1 MKQKKKKFNY
11 PGILFAFLSLF
22 FATSI
27 LFASIWKA
35 SAQNVIRGDQYRVV
49 VDLQSSL
56 EGDNQLDGQEETDY
70 FLAYPGILPDH
81 PLYPIKV
88 LRDQIWLF
96 LSSGSKVKA
105 EKQLLFADKRIS
117 AALQLMEKGKPQSA
131 TETSLKAEYYLLSAS
146 ETLSSLEKEESQGLK
161 LKFLQA
167 AMKHEQVLISLQTG
181 IEGEGGEID
190 QALGI
195 NSQAKEILNQ
205 N

>member
-1 MKQKKKKFNY
+1 MKSKKRFNY
-11 PGILFAFLSLF
+11 LGFLLVFSSLF

-35 SAQNVIRGDQYRVV
+35 SAQNVIRGDRYQVV
-49 VDLQSSL
+49 VDPQSL
-56 EGDNQLDGQEETDY
+56 PETGEEADY

-96 LSSGSKVKA
+96 LSSGSKAKA
-105 EKQLLFADKRIS
+105 EKQLLFADKRIA
-117 AALQLMEKGKPQSA
+117 AALQLMEKEKAQLA
-131 TETSLKAEYYLLSAS
+131 IETSLKAEYYLLSAS
-146 ETLSSLEKEESQGLK
+146 ETLFSLEKEEFQELK
-161 LKFLQA
+161 LKFIRA
-167 AMKHEQVLISLQTG
+167 TAKHKQILVSLQS
-181 IEGEGGEID
+181 D

-195 NSQAKEILNQ
+195 NSQAKEILNR

>member
-1 MKQKKKKFNY
+1 MKSKKKKFNY
-11 PGILFAFLSLF
+11 LGLLFVFVSFF

-35 SAQNVIRGDQYRVV
+35 SAQNVTKGDQYQVV
-49 VDLQSSL
+49 VDPQSSP
-56 EGDNQLDGQEETDY
+56 EADDQLDGQEETDY

-96 LSSGSKVKA
+96 LSNGSKAKA

-117 AALQLMEKGKPQSA
+117 AALQLMEKEKPQLA
-131 TETSLKAEYYLLSAS
+131 TETSLKAEHYLLSAS
-146 ETLSSLEKEESQGLK
+146 EALSGLEKEEFQALK
-161 LKFLQA
+161 LKFVRA
-167 AMKHEQVLISLQTG
+167 ATKHGQVLMFLQVRIKG
-181 IEGEGGEID
+181 AGGEID

>member
-1 MKQKKKKFNY
+1 MKSRKKKFNY
-11 PGILFAFLSLF
+11 LGLLLVFLSLF

-35 SAQNVIRGDQYRVV
+35 SAQSVARGSQYRVV
-49 VDLQSSL
+49 VNPQSL
-56 EGDNQLDGQEETDY
+56 PETNNQLAGQEETDY

-88 LRDQIWLF
+88 LRDQIWLV
-96 LSSGSKVKA
+96 LSSSSKTKA
-105 EKQLLFADKRIS
+105 EKQLLFADKRIA
-117 AALQLMEKGKPQSA
+117 AALQLMEKGKPQLA

-146 ETLSSLEKEESQGLK
+146 ETLLGLEKEEFQELK
-161 LKFLQA
+161 PKFIQA
-167 AMKHEQVLISLQTG
+167 VTKHRQVLMSLQ
-181 IEGEGGEID
+181 ID

>member
-1 MKQKKKKFNY
+1 MKSKKKKFNY
-11 PGILFAFLSLF
+11 LGLFFVFISLF
-22 FATSI
+22 FATGI

-35 SAQNVIRGDQYRVV
+35 SAQSVTRGGQYQVV
-49 VDLQSSL
+49 VEPQSSP
-56 EGDNQLDGQEETDY
+56 ETDDQADY

-81 PLYPIKV
+81 PLYPIKA

-96 LSSGSKVKA
+96 LSSGSKAKA

-117 AALQLMEKGKPQSA
+117 AALQLMEKGKPQLA

-146 ETLSSLEKEESQGLK
+146 KTLAGLEKEEFQRLK
-161 LKFLQA
+161 PNFIQA
-167 AMKHEQVLISLQTG
+167 AVKHRQVLMSLQ
-181 IEGEGGEID
+181 ID

-195 NSQAKEILNQ
+195 NAQAKETLNR